1 MEDILIDAQPVS
13 PGVKK
18 RVDIE
23 VARLPSGT
31 VIHMPVFV
39 YRSKN
44 PGPVVM
50 LSGGLHGDEI
60 NGVEIIRRVVAS
72 KWIEQLLCGTVIAL
86 PIINVYGFIHFS
98 REVPD
103 GKDVNRSFPGNPE
116 GSLASIVASIISR
129 KILPLIDYGID
140 FHTGGAS
147 RTNYPQIRY
156 DRRDS
161 VAAELSRAFNAP
173 FTIYSPVIDGS
184 LRSTA
189 SQMNKSIIVYEGGES
204 MRFDQFAI
212 EEGLKGIRRV
222 LKHLGMIRI
231 GAPSATKS
239 IICANTTWVRA
250 EASGLFTC
258 LKQSGQEVFAG
269 EVIGYVHNPYNLYN
283 VPVIT
288 SVSGYIIGHNN
299 IPLVHRGDALF
310 HIGYT

>member
-13 PGVKK
+13 PGVQK

-72 KWIEQLLCGTVIAL
+72 KWIQQLLSGTIVAL

-103 GKDVNRSFPGNPE
+103 GKDVNRSFPGNPD

-147 RTNYPQIRY
+147 RTNFPQIRY
-156 DRRDS
+156 DRRDP
-161 VAAELSRAFNAP
+161 VAAELSKAFNAP
-173 FTIYSPVIDGS
+173 YTIYSSVIDGS

-222 LKHLGMIRI
+222 LKHLGMIRV
-231 GAPSATKS
+231 GASSASKS
-239 IICANTTWVRA
+239 IVCANTTWVRA

-288 SVSGYIIGHNN
+288 SVSGHIIGHNN